1 MNHSIVIGIFLI
13 ALFSAIIIVLA
24 LILYDSIKNNRP
36 IGKQIPEPPKK
47 LQNYAQH
54 RHSRIK

>member
-1 MNHSIVIGIFLI
+1 MNDSIVLGIFLI

-24 LILYDSIKNNRP
+24 VILYDSIKNNKP
-36 IGKQIPEPPKK
+36 IGKRIPESLKK

-54 RHSRIK
+54 RHSRK

>member
-1 MNHSIVIGIFLI
+1 MNDSVIGIFLI

-54 RHSRIK
+54 RHSRK

>member
-1 MNHSIVIGIFLI
+1 MNDSIVIGIFLI

-24 LILYDSIKNNRP
+24 VILYDSIKNNKP

-54 RHSRIK
+54 RHSRK